1 MASLVAEH
9 RLWGARASVLVAH
22 GLSSC
27 GTQLPWSMQIA
38 WYMNYIPIKLLFKTQ
53 TQGFPDGS
61 GVKNLPANTR
71 DTSSIPEPGR
81 SHLPRS
87 DSARAPQLLSLCSR
101 VREPQLSNPVHPR
114 ACALQQ
120 EESTRRPISQLES
133 KPCPLQLE
141 KSSHSNKDPAQT
153 KINK

>member
-1 MASLVAEH
+1 M
-9 RLWGARASVLVAH
+9 W
-22 GLSSC
+22 
-27 GTQLPWSMQIA
+27 IA
-38 WYMNYIPIKLLFKTQ
+38 WYMNYIPIELLFKTH

-87 DSARAPQLLSLCSR
+87 DSAHAPRLLNLYSRA
-101 VREPQLSNPVHPR
+101 REPQLSNPVHLK

-120 EESTRRPISQLES
+120 EEPTTRPTPQPES
-133 KPCPLQLE
+133 KPCPLRLE
-141 KSSHSNKDPAQT
+141 KGPHSNKDPAQT
-153 KINK
+153 KINKQNYLKNKNKTHTQ